1 MGERSTFQ
9 YCTWCFAE
17 IPLDAKVCP
26 DCGTN
31 LDDYARHT
39 PYPDRL
45 IHALHH
51 PLSETRMGAIIA
63 LGKQADPHTIGA
75 LTDCALE
82 HDGDVI
88 EGLEILHSLSEM
100 PAGHPLLKAGLERLA
115 EQHPA
120 HAVRSRAQNRLQ
132 TLFPGEQSPAQ
143 QGQEASAPKT
153 SA

>member
-1 MGERSTFQ
+1 MGERSAFQ

-17 IPLDAKVCP
+17 IPLDAQVCP

-63 LGKQADPHTIGA
+63 LGKQADPRTIGA

-88 EGLEILHSLSEM
+88 EALEILRSLAQM
-100 PAGHPLLKAGLERLA
+100 PNVPSLRQALQRLA
-115 EQHPA
+115 QNHPA
-120 HAVRSRAQNRLQ
+120 HAVRVKAAEMSSHFG
-132 TLFPGEQSPAQ
+132 TSPFQ
-143 QGQEASAPKT
+143 
-153 SA
+153 